1 MGHDIASTQKLS
13 SLRSFA
19 GTHIPDSR
27 LRAALIRAG
36 GDLNTAATILLS
48 NGTLAD
54 PDAPIQITA
63 AASQPKER
71 KGNEPEPE
79 PEPQWH
85 PQEQQHYQLQEQ
97 NHPQTNAPPVQCD
110 KPRLSSSAV
119 RRLAWRQFYCENYAS
134 AVAAVG
140 MEKKEINAF
149 ITELWKK
156 VGSKKRA
163 EYTDA
168 VKERLENCDRRE
180 GENGLTADDERKED
194 QVSVEKERPVVNA
207 SHADSETPFAPVVDN
222 QLEKFE
228 TEQSSSAAVTQP
240 TVSMQSK
247 PDERPHLKRATG
259 DPRQFSALSS
269 HLRQVDESVGWPRL
283 LCSRLCRGALMVSGK
298 RLLSAGDE
306 VVLEV
311 PQFSSLSK
319 GAKAKGKKPTI
330 SPTRIVRFSRKGR
343 EIGRLSPD
351 ISVPLAPAL
360 QSGLVTAT
368 CKVIEAPK
376 FCRMFAEVFLEV
388 TIYVQKEAFEGKA
401 EQDLVDCG
409 LGKEDVDEDEK
420 ERNEAENGVDARRL
434 NVINLISSLKLCQ
447 PAEKVRMDFPLQR
460 VQKDGEA
467 GTVSEEGA
475 EAYYRAVE
483 EIDMEDVK
491 SFSPPMHLT
500 CTLREYQRAGVG
512 WMTAREKFGSR
523 AVGKDLS
530 AVDFMLNPL
539 WKRKVFP
546 DGQTFFVNP
555 TTGGLSIEAPID
567 RAGGPYGGILADEMG
582 LGKTVQCIACI
593 VHDMEQQDKGGSVE
607 IGDGC
612 LSHCREQSASPKA
625 DAKVQTAEIE
635 EDEITPVY
643 PEQKNRAK
651 REVSMGSRHTRA
663 QNENFAASGCSK
675 RRRDRRVV
683 NDKKQCSGVQYDDEG
698 STDGSASD
706 DRDETWT
713 DDQTKATME
722 EMSDESDDD
731 FYENLPRRK
740 RRKKNGSP
748 QRRRRRKNDL
758 MANGKSALAELM
770 SAAKSCSSGKGGTL
784 IVCPM
789 SLVTQWINELDL
801 HVAPNFLRTRTH
813 YGQSRGDVPS
823 ISLQCADVVV
833 TTYGILASECPTNLR
848 DATCNESDSSAEGG
862 PLFKIEWR
870 RVVLDE
876 AHTIKTRTTK
886 WARAA
891 FRLKAERRWCMTGT
905 VIHNHVND
913 VFSLLHF
920 LRMKPWSSWAF
931 WQRGIVA
938 NIESKDIEAQKMA
951 MSLLRDIISSVTLR
965 RKKTTKDTDGN
976 CIVRLP
982 RKTVEIVRLTPS
994 VEESDFYAALYQ
1006 RSIVQFD
1013 TFVRQGK
1020 VMNNYA
1026 SVLELLLRLRQ
1037 ACDHPYLVFAAPGKD
1052 SVMLKDKDKM
1062 FKQFLD
1068 AGSSSQY
1075 IENVLKDAESGE
1087 LQNAKECPLCL
1098 DVIDDP
1104 VAPKECGHPAC
1115 RACLTE
1121 CINRSR
1127 KCPVCRTP
1135 INSDSI
1141 ATLPRSTRFAVDLKK
1156 RWRSSAKIDAL
1167 IDDVK
1172 VIEMKR
1178 AKDDGQAVGKTV
1190 VFSQF
1195 TSMLDLVGMAF
1206 ERERIRTLRI
1216 DGSVPQTQRAE
1227 ILQSFASDDELA
1239 PDTANVLL
1247 VSLKAGGVGL
1257 NLVSAAYAILLDIH
1271 WNPQIDA
1278 QAQDRVH
1285 RHGQTRDV
1293 IIKRYIIKNSV
1304 EEKLLQIQDRKQD
1317 IADGALGVA
1326 TDEDKKQA
1334 RLSELKLLFSVQ

>member
-1 MGHDIASTQKLS
+1 MRLDIVNDQKLA

-36 GDLNTAATILLS
+36 GDLNAAATVLLS
-48 NGTLAD
+48 NGTLAN
-54 PDAPIQITA
+54 PDAPIQIKA
-63 AASQPKER
+63 AASQPQGRE
-71 KGNEPEPE
+71 EPEPE
-79 PEPQWH
+79 SEPQRH
-85 PQEQQHYQLQEQ
+85 PQKRQRYELQEQ
-97 NHPQTNAPPVQCD
+97 HHPQPNAPPAQCN
-110 KPRLSSSAV
+110 KSHLSSSAV
-119 RRLAWRQFYCENYAS
+119 RRLAWRQFYCESYAN

-140 MEKKEINAF
+140 MEKTEINAF

-156 VGSKKRA
+156 VGGKKRA
-163 EYTDA
+163 EYTNA
-168 VKERLENCDRRE
+168 VKERLENHEKCE
-180 GENGLTADDERKED
+180 GEKDLIADEERKED
-194 QVSVEKERPVVNA
+194 QGIVEKEKTDLDVDLAR
-207 SHADSETPFAPVVDN
+207 SESQFAPDVDN
-222 QLEKFE
+222 QLVKVEK
-228 TEQSSSAAVTQP
+228 EQLAHITVTQSGA
-240 TVSMQSK
+240 SMQPK
-247 PDERPHLKRATG
+247 PDEQPPAKRPTADL
-259 DPRQFSALSS
+259 RQFSVLPSS
-269 HLRQVDESVGWPRL
+269 VRQANESLQWPRL
-283 LCSRLCRGALMVSGK
+283 LCSRLCSGTLMVSGK

-311 PQFSSLSK
+311 PQLSRSSK
-319 GAKAKGKKPTI
+319 GVKARVKKPTFL
-330 SPTRIVRFSRKGR
+330 PTRIVRFSRKGR

-376 FCRMFAEVFLEV
+376 SCRMFAEVFLEL
-388 TIYVQKEAFEGKA
+388 TIHVQKEAFEGEA
-401 EQDLVDCG
+401 EQDLVECG
-409 LGKEDVDEDEK
+409 LAGRDLDGEEK
-420 ERNEAENGVDARRL
+420 EKHEAENGVDARRL
-434 NVINLISSLKLCQ
+434 NVINLISSLRLCQ
-447 PAEKVRMDFPLQR
+447 PAEKVKVEFPLPKS
-460 VQKDGEA
+460 QKDGEA

-475 EAYYRAVE
+475 EAYYRTVE
-483 EIDMEDVK
+483 EIDMEDVE
-491 SFSPPMHLT
+491 SFSPPKHLA

-512 WMTAREKFGSR
+512 WMAAREKYGSR
-523 AVGKDLS
+523 AVSKDPS

-546 DGQTFFVNP
+546 DGQTFFINP

-593 VHDMEQQDKGGSVE
+593 VHDIEQQGKAGSTE
-607 IGDGC
+607 MGSRDA
-612 LSHCREQSASPKA
+612 SDRRERPASLLALTKLQA
-625 DAKVQTAEIE
+625 AEIE
-635 EDEITPVY
+635 EDKITPVY
-643 PEQKNRAK
+643 SEQKKCAK
-651 REVSMGSRHTRA
+651 SDVSTGSGHVLTRSK
-663 QNENFAASGCSK
+663 NLAASRRSK
-675 RRRDRRVV
+675 RCRDGRVAK
-683 NDKKQCSGVQYDDEG
+683 DKAQSSNVQSEEG
-698 STDGSASD
+698 ESTGGSASD
-706 DRDETWT
+706 DGDETWT
-713 DDQTKATME
+713 DSQSKATKE
-722 EMSDESDDD
+722 RSDESDDD
-731 FYENLPRRK
+731 FYRSPPKRK
-740 RRKKNGSP
+740 RRKKN
-748 QRRRRRKNDL
+748 DL
-758 MANGKSALAELM
+758 VTYGKSALAELM

-789 SLVTQWINELDL
+789 SLVTQWVNELDL
-801 HVAPNFLRTRTH
+801 HVAPTFFRTRSH
-813 YGQSRGDVPS
+813 YGQSRGDAVS

-833 TTYGILASECPTNLR
+833 TTYGILASECPAGLR
-848 DATCNESDSSAEGG
+848 GTTSDESSSSAEGG

-920 LRMKPWSSWAF
+920 LRVKPWSSWAF

-938 NIESKDIEAQKMA
+938 NIESKDIEAQKTA
-951 MSLLRDIISSVTLR
+951 MSLLRDIISSITLR
-965 RKKTTKDTDGN
+965 RKKTTRDTDGN
-976 CIVRLP
+976 CIVHLP

-1006 RSIVQFD
+1006 RSVVQFD

-1037 ACDHPYLVFAAPGKD
+1037 ACDHPYLVFAAPSKD
-1052 SVMLKDKDKM
+1052 SVVLKDKDKM
-1062 FKQFLD
+1062 FRQFLD

-1075 IENVLKDAESGE
+1075 VQNVLRDAESGE

-1127 KCPVCRTP
+1127 KCPVCRTLL
-1135 INSDSI
+1135 NSDSI

-1167 IDDVK
+1167 IEDVRI
-1172 VIEMKR
+1172 VEMKR
-1178 AKDDGQAVGKTV
+1178 AKNSGQAVGKTV

-1195 TSMLDLVGMAF
+1195 TSMLDLVSTAF
-1206 ERERIRTLRI
+1206 EKEKIQTLRI
-1216 DGSVPQTQRAE
+1216 DGSVSQTQRAE
-1227 ILQSFASDDELA
+1227 VLKSFADDDELA
-1239 PDTANVLL
+1239 PGTANVLL

-1257 NLVSAAYAILLDIH
+1257 NLVSAAHAILLDIH
-1271 WNPQIDA
+1271 WNPQVDA

-1285 RHGQTRDV
+1285 RHGQSRDV
-1293 IIKRYIIKNSV
+1293 IIKRYMIKNSV